1 MEMFNNFGSAAPFA
15 RALLLTGAA
24 IVWTLIL
31 ARFVGLRAF
40 SKATA
45 FEFAA
50 TIATGS
56 LIAQAGTRSEWSEFA
71 QAMAAIGAIF
81 LVQYLL
87 ARGRLAWTGFQKAV
101 DNEPLL
107 LMFDGQFLEEA
118 MRGARV
124 TRATLMEKIRA
135 SGAGRI
141 ADIHAIVLETTGD
154 ISVLTKHETARSC
167 SRESGAPSCRTGQA
181 ASGVRAPPRPDAG
194 SPQCPQPAH
203 RAPLRPDRQR
213 SSQS

>member
-1 MEMFNNFGSAAPFA
+1 MEILDSLGSAAPVA

-31 ARFVGLRAF
+31 ARLVGLRAF

-45 FEFAA
+45 FDFAA

-56 LIAQAGTRSEWSEFA
+56 LIAQAGTRSQWSDFT

-81 LVQYLL
+81 LVQFLL
-87 ARGRLAWTGFQKAV
+87 ARGRLVWSGFQKAV

-107 LMFDGQFLEEA
+107 LMRDGQFLEDA

-135 SGAGRI
+135 SGAGRVS
-141 ADIHAIVLETTGD
+141 DIRAIVMETTGD
-154 ISVLTKHETARSC
+154 ISVLTRQ
-167 SRESGAPSCRTGQA
+167 ESGPELLE
-181 ASGVRAPPRPDAG
+181 GVRGA
-194 SPQCPQPAH
+194 
-203 RAPLRPDRQR
+203 
-213 SSQS
+213 

>member
-1 MEMFNNFGSAAPFA
+1 MDILDSLGNAAPVA

-24 IVWTLIL
+24 IVWTLLL
-31 ARFVGLRAF
+31 ARIVGLRAF

-45 FEFAA
+45 FDFAA

-71 QAMAAIGAIF
+71 QAMAAIGTIF
-81 LVQYLL
+81 LVQFLL
-87 ARGRLAWTGFQKAV
+87 AKGRLVWGGFQKAV

-107 LMFDGQFLEEA
+107 LMCDGQFLESA

-141 ADIHAIVLETTGD
+141 SDIHAIVLETTGD
-154 ISVLTKHETARSC
+154 ISVLTK
-167 SRESGAPSCRTGQA
+167 RESGPELLE
-181 ASGVRAPPRPDAG
+181 GVRGA
-194 SPQCPQPAH
+194 
-203 RAPLRPDRQR
+203 
-213 SSQS
+213 

>member
-1 MEMFNNFGSAAPFA
+1 MEILESLGSAAPVA

-24 IVWTLIL
+24 IVWTLVL
-31 ARFVGLRAF
+31 ARIVGLRAF

-45 FEFAA
+45 FDFAA

-56 LIAQAGTRSEWSEFA
+56 LIAQAGTRSEWSEFV

-81 LVQYLL
+81 LIQYLL
-87 ARGRLAWTGFQKAV
+87 ARGRLAWSGFQKAI

-107 LMFDGQFLEEA
+107 LMCDGQFLEDA

-135 SGAGRI
+135 SKAGRI
-141 ADIHAIVLETTGD
+141 ADIHAIVLETNGD
-154 ISVLTKHETARSC
+154 ISVLTSQETGP
-167 SRESGAPSCRTGQA
+167 ELLE
-181 ASGVRAPPRPDAG
+181 GVRGA
-194 SPQCPQPAH
+194 
-203 RAPLRPDRQR
+203 
-213 SSQS
+213 